1 MISECAL
8 DSLREVIAP
17 YGRIGVAYSG
27 GVDSATLLAASA
39 EILGK
44 SNVVAFIGVS
54 PSLAQRELK
63 AAEIFADNLGVR
75 LVQIPTNEFDNPDYV
90 ANKGDRCY
98 FCKDSLFRAI
108 SEFDF
113 SQFKLDAIAY
123 GENADD
129 SLMLD
134 RPGQRAAAEWGAIK
148 PLSAAGLT
156 KSDVRQLARDLK
168 LTLSEKPASPCLSS
182 RIKPL
187 IEVTSHV
194 LAQVETVEDF
204 LFSLGFTDLR
214 ARYLGTSISI
224 EVPEEEIALLHT
236 PRIQEL
242 IFAFQAT
249 NNLPTIESS
258 LKPLKSGSFSAF
270 NLESTHV

>member
-1 MISECAL
+1 MSISAL
-8 DSLREVIAP
+8 DSLRKVLAP
-17 YGRIGVAYSG
+17 YERIGVAFSG

-39 EILGK
+39 EILGS
-44 SNVVAFIGVS
+44 SNVIAFIGVS

-63 AAEIFADNLGVR
+63 AAEQFAENLGVR
-75 LVQIPTNEFDNPDYV
+75 LVQIHTDEFNSPDYV
-90 ANKGDRCY
+90 ANRGDRCY

-108 SEFDF
+108 SDFDF

-129 SLMLD
+129 SLKLD
-134 RPGQRAAAEWGAIK
+134 RPGQRAATEWGAIK
-148 PLSAAGLT
+148 PLSSAGLT
-156 KSDVRQLARDLK
+156 KGDVRQLARDLQ

-187 IEVTSHV
+187 IEVTPNV
-194 LAQVETVEDF
+194 LAQVEKVEDF

-214 ARYLGTSISI
+214 ARYLGSSISI

-236 PRIQEL
+236 PRIQDL
-242 IFAFQAT
+242 LFLFQTT
-249 NNLPTIESS
+249 NNLPLIESS
-258 LKPLKSGSFSAF
+258 LNPLKSGSFSAF